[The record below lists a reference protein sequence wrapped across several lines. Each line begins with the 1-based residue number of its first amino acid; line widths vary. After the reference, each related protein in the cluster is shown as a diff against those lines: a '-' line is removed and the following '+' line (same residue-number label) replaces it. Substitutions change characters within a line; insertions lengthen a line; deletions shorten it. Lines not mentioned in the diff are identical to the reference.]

1 MDEQHGFENPTFKQ
15 RSGRFVAQCIRV
27 LKVTR
32 KPNRQ
37 EFRMLV
43 KISGLGIAVIGA
55 IGFILHLLKTLLLP
69 F

>member
-1 MDEQHGFENPTFKQ
+1 MDEHNSFENPTLRQ
-15 RSGRFVAQCIRV
+15 RASRFVTQCIRV

-32 KPNRQ
+32 KPNKT
-37 EFRMLV
+37 EFRTLV

-55 IGFILHLLKTLLLP
+55 IGFVLHLLKTLLFP